1 MLVESV
7 KVCAVVCVVA
17 VAEVEVNVGESRD
30 HVYGKV
36 VVVVGVVVAV
46 VECVIVGGTVVVC
59 VHLSIVKSDASFV
72 PKLV

>member
-7 KVCAVVCVVA
+7 KVCVVVCVVA
-17 VAEVEVNVGESRD
+17 VAVEGNVGESRD
-30 HVYGKV
+30 HIYGKV
-36 VVVVGVVVAV
+36 VVVVGVVVVV